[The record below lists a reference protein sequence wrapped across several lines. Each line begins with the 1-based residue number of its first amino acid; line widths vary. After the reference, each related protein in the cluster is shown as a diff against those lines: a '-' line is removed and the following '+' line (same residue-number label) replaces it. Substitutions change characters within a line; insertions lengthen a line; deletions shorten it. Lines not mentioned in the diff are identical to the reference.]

1 MTATAKVHVLVF
13 PYPAQGHMLPLL
25 DLTHQ
30 LAKRGLT
37 ITVLV
42 TPKNL
47 PILDPI
53 LSKHNSSSSIKTLV
67 LPFPPH
73 PSIPSGFEN
82 VKDLPVQ
89 SFVAMMCALRELH
102 APIVEWFRS
111 HPDPPS
117 VIISDMFLGWTHQLA
132 NELGIR
138 RVEFSPSGASALSV
152 IYWLWRHL
160 PKRDDPND
168 ESHVVSFPEI
178 PNSPKYPW
186 WQLSTVYRSYVEG
199 DPVSEFIKQGFRG
212 NLESWGLVVNS
223 FTESER
229 VYLEYLR
236 KDLGHHRV
244 WAVGPLLPPDDDD
257 LSGPARK
264 GGSSTVSVDDI
275 TAWLDAR
282 EDGKVVYVCFGSQA
296 SLTNDQMEEL
306 ALGLE
311 KSGVHFVLCVRE
323 PTKGG
328 HADVCQLM
336 PQGFEDRVVGRGLV
350 IRGWAPQV
358 VILRHR
364 AVGAFLTHCG
374 WNSVLEGVVAG
385 VTLLAWPMGADQYS
399 NATLLVDQLQVGIR
413 VCEGART
420 VPDSN
425 ELAHAVAESVGESE
439 KQVEMRKRVKALRD
453 AALEA
458 VKEGGSSVKELDG
471 LADSLAALPQPAFS
485 NILPHEQNGN

>member
-1 MTATAKVHVLVF
+1 
-13 PYPAQGHMLPLL
+13 
-25 DLTHQ
+25 
-30 LAKRGLT
+30 
-37 ITVLV
+37 
-42 TPKNL
+42 
-47 PILDPI
+47 
-53 LSKHNSSSSIKTLV
+53 
-67 LPFPPH
+67 
-73 PSIPSGFEN
+73 
-82 VKDLPVQ
+82 
-89 SFVAMMCALRELH
+89 
-102 APIVEWFRS
+102 
-111 HPDPPS
+111 
-117 VIISDMFLGWTHQLA
+117 MFLGWTHQLA

-168 ESHVVSFPEI
+168 ESQVVSFPEI

-186 WQLSTVYRSYVEG
+186 WQLSTVFRSYVEG

-223 FTESER
+223 FTELEQ

-236 KDLGHHRV
+236 KDLGHDRV

-264 GGSSTVSVDDI
+264 GGSSTVSVEDI
-275 TAWLDAR
+275 KSWLDAR
-282 EDGKVVYVCFGSQA
+282 EDRKVVYVCFGSQA
-296 SLTNDQMEEL
+296 VLTNDQMKEL

-311 KSGVHFVLCVRE
+311 KSGVHFVLCVKE

-399 NATLLVDQLQVGIR
+399 NATLLVDQLEVGFR

-420 VPDSN
+420 VPNSN
-425 ELAHAVAESVGESE
+425 ELAHAVAESVSESE
-439 KQVEMRKRVKALRD
+439 KQVKMRERVKALRE

-458 VKEGGSSVKELDG
+458 VKEGGSSVKELDDF
-471 LADSLAALPQPAFS
+471 ADSLVITCNTS
-485 NILPHEQNGN
+485 KMEIEEN